1 MTSQGF
7 AHGRFQRAIGR
18 GAVDQA
24 EIADSVPAGVSWRIA
39 ASKHACKTRRC
50 FARVEGESP
59 SLRNAAL
66 KRAMSSGRIIP
77 HTLRAKCPLRV
88 VDRRPVEQ
96 TTNNNVV
103 YQQFLYGPSWNRT
116 NDLGI

>member
-1 MTSQGF
+1 MISQGS

-59 SLRNAAL
+59 SLRAHASSEMPAA
-66 KRAMSSGRIIP
+66 RG
-77 HTLRAKCPLRV
+77 
-88 VDRRPVEQ
+88 
-96 TTNNNVV
+96 
-103 YQQFLYGPSWNRT
+103 
-116 NDLGI
+116 